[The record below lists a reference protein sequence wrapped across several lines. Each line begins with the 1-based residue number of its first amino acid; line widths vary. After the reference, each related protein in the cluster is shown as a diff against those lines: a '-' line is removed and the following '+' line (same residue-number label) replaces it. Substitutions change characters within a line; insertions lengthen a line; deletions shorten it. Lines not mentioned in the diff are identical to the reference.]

1 MRLDFWKFKCKA
13 HDVETCLGRDL
24 GVFFVFAMKLYGS
37 TFFFF
42 FRTWDRDFEM
52 SRPFCI
58 IFGLGSSV
66 GTSS

>member
-1 MRLDFWKFKCKA
+1 MWKLGERSWGF
-13 HDVETCLGRDL
+13 VCL
-24 GVFFVFAMKLYGS
+24 FFFAMKLYGFY
-37 TFFFF
+37 FFFF